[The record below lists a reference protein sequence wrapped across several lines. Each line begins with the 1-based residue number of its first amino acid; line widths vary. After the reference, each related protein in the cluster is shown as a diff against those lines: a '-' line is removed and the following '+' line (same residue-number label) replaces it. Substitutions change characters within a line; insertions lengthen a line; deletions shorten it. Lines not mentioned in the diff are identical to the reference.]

1 MGTYRLNVD
10 RKCTIWER
18 EYYTIEAESETE
30 ALEKCLSPDVECDD
44 SEFQYDTADYMTP
57 EDNNNYPTLEVFNED
72 TDERIFSDNL
82 VLNEDR

>member
-72 TDERIFSDNL
+72 TDERILSNNL